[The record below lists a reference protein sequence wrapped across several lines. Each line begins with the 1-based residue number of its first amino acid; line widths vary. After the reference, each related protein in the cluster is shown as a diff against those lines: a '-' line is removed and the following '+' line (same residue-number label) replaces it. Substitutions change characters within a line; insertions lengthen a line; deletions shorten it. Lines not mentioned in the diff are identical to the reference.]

1 MRSTHTK
8 LKSPRELLILAS
20 ILEKETGNDSEK
32 QLISSVFHNRLSK
45 GMKLQADPTVLYG
58 LTMGKDVI
66 ARSPT
71 KAEIKEKSPYNT
83 YIIKGLP
90 IAQ

>member
-1 MRSTHTK
+1 MVNEIK
-8 LKSPRELLILAS
+8 EYGVKEPRELLILAS

-66 ARSPT
+66 AGVLLKQR
-71 KAEIKEKSPYNT
+71 
-83 YIIKGLP
+83 
-90 IAQ
+90 